1 MGVDDLWQHQPPVSV
16 VAPAGSGPAVGEV
29 LDLRLQVEICRVRD
43 RAESAEFRQQMFLV
57 AARTDRSCV
66 GPAPDILQDLLVE
79 IINNSLDDQTQV
91 TVERLETYHMV
102 PKYFQLIKVKL
113 FLSQSSQF
121 FGRKFFQAL
130 CVY

>member
-16 VAPAGSGPAVGEV
+16 AGPGPAVGE
-29 LDLRLQVEICRVRD
+29 LLEICRVRD
-43 RAESAEFRQQMFLV
+43 RAESAELRQQMCLV
-57 AARTDRSCV
+57 AAGTDRSCV
-66 GPAPDILQDLLVE
+66 GPAPDIIQDLLVE

-91 TVERLETYHMV
+91 TVGRLETSHMV
-102 PKYFQLIKVKL
+102 PKYFQLMKVKL

-121 FGRKFFQAL
+121 FGRKFFHPL